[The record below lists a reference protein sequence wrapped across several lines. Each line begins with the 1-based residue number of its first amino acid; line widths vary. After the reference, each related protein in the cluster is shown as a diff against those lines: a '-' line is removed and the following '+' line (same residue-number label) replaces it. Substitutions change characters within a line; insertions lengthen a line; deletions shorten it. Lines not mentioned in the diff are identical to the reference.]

1 MQRRALCAAIL
12 PLFVLALVVLTLA
25 SQASATIIVF
35 KDGFFI
41 RGNVKQ
47 PRDLEPLPG
56 GGAIVMP
63 LAGSHYYIEDPV
75 RRTLFSPRQVAPNGL
90 IKEEPNKGLM
100 RLKKL
105 GTSLI
110 GDHILPGWEFTSISD
125 WDNRWERKIRVYV
138 RDRDDYFN
146 IVQRMTLLTPEY
158 CRVDTLRFN
167 WVPYYFT
174 KELGPDTL
182 RKLVEQ
188 HYANDKDSK
197 GLKEGEKRLEIFR
210 FLYQTGWLEQAGKEL
225 EDIMKDHPDV
235 KSQALDYKD
244 KLDKLKASQFVEG
257 LAIAMRAG
265 QYQAVDKALRY
276 YQEAKLARQVSPK
289 QVLQVQE
296 IKNKRQA
303 SAEKLKQVRESLKSI
318 AGRFETTGK
327 GSFAEYLEAIV
338 EELHVDAVSR
348 LETFQV
354 YAQQHEKEIADKKC
368 KTSQTVEEIA
378 ALAISGWLQGDAV
391 AEPDVK
397 AAKSLLQARKLLAD
411 CEKINDP
418 TTRQRLIDAFAKNH
432 KVGVDAFVRM
442 IPFLPPPDAPGINM
456 EPQNLNIGEGQ
467 ARGTPYLLQL
477 PPEYHPSRSYPVLF
491 LLHAVGDRAEH
502 LMARFR
508 ELGARHG
515 YILVAPTWGKG
526 LRFSYQYSPDEHAM
540 VTDCLRE
547 LRRNY
552 QVDSDRVFLFGW
564 RAGGTMAFDVGL
576 SHPDLFAGVVTMNG
590 NPTGFGHRYA
600 ANAQYLPFYCIEGD
614 MNGNGPKAHRALF
627 KDWIRGGYPSLC
639 VEYKGRA
646 SEWFSAELP
655 IMFDWMNKK
664 VRANPM
670 QQLGLP
676 HLGGGKGEEFCTLR
690 SSDNSFYWLTTNSI
704 SERCQATY
712 ADLGRKNPPVNPAT
726 LYAKITLPENVF
738 VKKDGVINKADIYNH
753 IDVRTRGV
761 EQLTIWLGPKMIE
774 DSKPVQLRVN
784 GSALNRRKIQPSLR
798 VLIDSFCERGDR
810 QRLYTAKI
818 DLNLK

>member
-1 MQRRALCAAIL
+1 MKQALRAGIL
-12 PLFVLALVVLTLA
+12 PLLLLALA
-25 SQASATIIVF
+25 GQASATIIVF

-47 PRDLEPLPG
+47 PKDLLLDPSGAALP
-56 GGAIVMP
+56 VP
-63 LAGSHYYIEDPV
+63 LAGSHYYIEDAV

-90 IKEEPNKGLM
+90 IKEEPNKLI
-100 RLKKL
+100 RLKKH

-110 GDHILPGWEFTSISD
+110 GDSILPGWEFESMSD
-125 WDNRWERKIRVYV
+125 WDKRWERKISVYV
-138 RDRDDYFN
+138 RDRDSRFD

-158 CRVDTLRFN
+158 CRVDTLRIN

-182 RKLVEQ
+182 RKLLEN
-188 HYANDKDSK
+188 HYASDKDAKS
-197 GLKEGEKRLEIFR
+197 LNAGEKRLEIFR
-210 FLYQTGWLEQAGKEL
+210 FLYQAGWLEHAGMEL
-225 EDIMKDHPDV
+225 DEIMKAHPDV
-235 KSQALDYKD
+235 KSQALDYKE
-244 KLDKLKASQFVEG
+244 KLDKLKAGRFVDNLATAMKAGQFV
-257 LAIAMRAG
+257 
-265 QYQAVDKALRY
+265 AVDKALGY

-303 SAEKLKQVRESLKSI
+303 STEKVKSARELLKTITARLEEAKRKS
-318 AGRFETTGK
+318 F
-327 GSFAEYLEAIV
+327 SEAIGTIL
-338 EELHVDAVSR
+338 EELHADSVSR
-348 LETFQV
+348 LDTFQV
-354 YAQQHEKEIADKKC
+354 YARQHEREIAAKKC
-368 KTSQTVEEIA
+368 KTSQSVEEVA
-378 ALAISGWLQGDAV
+378 ALAISGWLQGDSV

-397 AAKSLLQARKLLAD
+397 AAQSLVQARALLVE
-411 CEKINDP
+411 CQKIGDS
-418 TTRQRLIDAFAKNH
+418 TSRQRLVDAFTKNH
-432 KVGVDAFVRM
+432 KLGVDAFERM
-442 IPFLPPPDAPGINM
+442 IPFLPPPEPPESVSM
-456 EPQNLNIGEGQ
+456 ELQKLTISEGQ

-491 LLHAVGDRAEH
+491 LLHAVGDKTEH
-502 LMARFR
+502 MLARFR
-508 ELGARHG
+508 ELGAQHG

-526 LRFSYQYSPDEHAM
+526 LRYSYQYSPDEHAI

-552 QVDSDRVFLFGW
+552 QVDSDRVFLFGF

-576 SHPDLFAGVVTMNG
+576 SHPDLFAGVVTMSG

-600 ANAQYLPFYCIEGD
+600 ANGQYLPFYCIEGD

-646 SEWFSAELP
+646 SEWYSAELP
-655 IMFDWMNKK
+655 VMFEWMNKK

-670 QQLGLP
+670 KELGLP
-676 HLGGGKGEEFCTLR
+676 HLGGGRGEEFCTLR
-690 SSDNSFYWLTTNSI
+690 SSDNSFYWLTTSAI

-726 LYAKITLPENVF
+726 LHAKITLPENVS
-738 VKKDGVINKADIYNH
+738 VKKDGVVNKADIYNH
-753 IDVRTRGV
+753 INLRTRGV
-761 EQLTIWLGPKMIE
+761 EQVTIWFGSKMI
-774 DSKPVQLRVN
+774 DFTKPVQLRIN
-784 GSALNRRKIQPSLR
+784 GSADRRRTVQPSLR
-798 VLIDSFCERGDR
+798 VLIDNFCERGDR

-818 DLNLK
+818 DLNLR